1 MSYLGRIE
9 YNTMHLQ
16 YSGYTQEVVVSTSR
30 QQTPEE
36 TKENAIQVF
45 QSFKNSI
52 AMP

>member
-1 MSYLGRIE
+1 
-9 YNTMHLQ
+9 MHLQ

-45 QSFKNSI
+45 QSFKIQLQCPKKTGNLTV
-52 AMP
+52 PQQ